1 MICFARTHDEF
12 CHVPLYSGERQR
24 HLIAHAMHE
33 RDAPRRCEEQ
43 MFCLEHWS
51 RA

>member
-1 MICFARTHDEF
+1 MVCFARTHNELR
-12 CHVPLYSGERQR
+12 HVPLYSGERQR

-33 RDAPRRCEEQ
+33 RDAPRRREEQ
-43 MFCLEHWS
+43 MFCLEHRP